1 MMEALDRVRQDLI
14 EESRE
19 QALDTRITV
28 SVAESAALLSSF
40 GVLSLVSRL
49 GTLAAAA
56 LSSIPAWRR
65 FDPLAVLYVSE
76 EERWRRER
84 DLRDAEAAE
93 DREDEEVGRIL
104 GDD

>member
-1 MMEALDRVRQDLI
+1 MRQDLI
-14 EESRE
+14 EESRN

-40 GVLSLVSRL
+40 GFLAALSRV

-56 LSSIPAWRR
+56 LSSLPAWRR

-84 DLRDAEAAE
+84 DVRDAEAAE

-104 GDD
+104 DDD